1 VPYQRGA
8 GTEPPQRPHY
18 PQVRAMA
25 EWAASLRDDT
35 GYFVFRSGEQGFE
48 TPVSTTQPQVG
59 PGDIVVPTFSPT
71 VPDKRPTLQGVFFE
85 PEGGTP
91 ETTLAF
97 KGDALFWSTGS
108 IEQFVVP
115 YYASRGGLQ
124 SLPDLALIASTWE
137 NTGPGRAP
145 QPHADQ
151 AVVEDGGEAAPTA
164 EVDAEVQVFGL
175 IHLPTSQWTEV
186 DAALTVTRM
195 NAASHFKMLT
205 VSRNGDT
212 GMRRPR
218 RFTGLR

>member
-1 VPYQRGA
+1 
-8 GTEPPQRPHY
+8 
-18 PQVRAMA
+18 MA
-25 EWAASLRDDT
+25 EWAASLRDET

-48 TPVSTTQPQVG
+48 TPVHSTPPQVVG

-71 VPDKRPTLQGVFFE
+71 VPDGRPLLQGVFFE

-91 ETTLAF
+91 ERNLAF
-97 KGDALFWSTGS
+97 EGDALFWSTGS

-124 SLPDLALIASTWE
+124 SLPDLAVIASTWE

-145 QPHADQ
+145 QPHAGQ
-151 AVVEDGGEAAPTA
+151 PAVEDGGEAAATA

-186 DAALTVTRM
+186 DAGLTVTRM
-195 NAASHFKMLT
+195 NAISHFKRLRVT
-205 VSRNGDT
+205 
-212 GMRRPR
+212 RRGETQLRRLR
-218 RFTGLR
+218 RFTGRR